1 MLGYHGC
8 SSTVA
13 ENLFAGNPFLP
24 SENIYDWLGSGVYF
38 WESNPRRGLEFY
50 RETQVR
56 KGRSQSDAA
65 VVGAV
70 IDLGYCL
77 DLSSSRGVEAVANA
91 HKDLKAIFKS
101 LGKAMPKNR
110 LGKDLLLRELDCG
123 VIKHLHSSREKSGLQ
138 SFDTVRGVFQEGAK
152 VYRNSGFKSRTHI
165 QIAVRN
171 LRKIRGVFRVPTEDI

>member
-13 ENLFAGNPFLP
+13 EQLFSGKPFLP
-24 SENIYDWLGSGVYF
+24 SENIYDWLGNGVYF
-38 WESNPRRGLEFY
+38 WESNPKRGLQFY
-50 RETQVR
+50 QETQTR
-56 KGRSQSDAA
+56 KKRDPTDAA

-91 HKDLKAIFKS
+91 HKDLKAIFKA
-101 LGKAMPKNR
+101 LGKSMPRNR
-110 LGKDLLLRELDCG
+110 LGNDLLLRELDCG
-123 VIKHLHSSREKSGLQ
+123 VIKHLHSSREKSNLQ
-138 SFDTVRGVFQEGAK
+138 SFDTVRGVFQEGTK

-171 LRKIRGVFRVPTEDI
+171 LRKIRGVFRVPAEDI